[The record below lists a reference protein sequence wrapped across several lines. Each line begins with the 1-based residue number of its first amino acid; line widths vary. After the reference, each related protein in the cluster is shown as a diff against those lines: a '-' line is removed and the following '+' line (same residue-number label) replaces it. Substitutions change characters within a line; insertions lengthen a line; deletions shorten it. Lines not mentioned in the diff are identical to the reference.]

1 MAEKGATESESAREI
16 SPLTSI
22 ETQLALKFVRVTE
35 EGAIAAARTMGQG
48 SAEGSDEAAVKAMRA
63 ALQEIT
69 MDGLVVIGEGERDE
83 APMLY
88 IGEQLGKVGGPAV
101 DIAVDPLEGTN
112 LVARGL
118 NNAIAVI
125 AASERGGLL
134 HAPDIYMEKLI
145 VGPPAAGK
153 VNINFPVLANLQIIA
168 DAMQRRVQDL
178 TVVILDR
185 DRHRDLIEEVREA
198 GARIRLIT
206 DGDVTAAVA
215 CAISGTGVHAVM
227 GIGGAPEGVL
237 AAAALRCL
245 GGDMVGRFWYRN
257 DEERERVRSMGISD
271 PDRVFSI
278 DELAGGKQIVFVATA
293 VTDGDMLR
301 GVRFFGGGV
310 RTHTLVMTGQRLIAR
325 FVEHSYLRQPASR
338 PHPHL
343 GFGSRGKFRG
353 DRYLGS
359 PQMCCRLGWDS
370 PSPPNVLLGL
380 GRIFLSNA

>member
-1 MAEKGATESESAREI
+1 MAGKGATECESARKV

-22 ETQLALKFVRVTE
+22 ETHLALEFVRVTE

-48 SAEGSDEAAVKAMRA
+48 SPDGADDAAVKAMRA
-63 ALQEIT
+63 ALQRIT
-69 MDGLVVIGEGERDE
+69 MDGTVVIGEGERDE

-88 IGEQLGKVGGPAV
+88 IGEQLGRDGGPAV

-153 VNINFPVLANLQIIA
+153 VNIDFPVLANLQIIA
-168 DAMQRRVQDL
+168 DALQRRVEDL

-185 DRHRDLIEEVREA
+185 DRHSELIDEVRKA

-206 DGDVTAAVA
+206 DGDVTPAVA

-245 GGDMVGRFWYRN
+245 GGGMVGRFWYRN

-278 DELAGGKQIVFVATA
+278 DDLAGGKQMIFVATA

-310 RTHTLVMTGQRLIAR
+310 RTHTLVMTGKRLVAR
-325 FVEHSYLRQPASR
+325 FI
-338 PHPHL
+338 
-343 GFGSRGKFRG
+343 
-353 DRYLGS
+353 
-359 PQMCCRLGWDS
+359 DS
-370 PSPPNVLLGL
+370 THIFDSQQV
-380 GRIFLSNA
+380 GRIRI

>member
-1 MAEKGATESESAREI
+1 MAIEDAAALENVSNSL
-16 SPLTSI
+16 PLTGI
-22 ETQLALKFVRVTE
+22 ETHLALEFVRVTE
-35 EGAIAAARTMGQG
+35 EGAIAAARAMGQG
-48 SAEGSDEAAVKAMRA
+48 NPEGADEAAVKAMRA
-63 ALQEIT
+63 ALQAIT
-69 MDGLVVIGEGERDE
+69 MDGTVVIGEGERDE

-88 IGEQLGKVGGPAV
+88 IGEQLGKDGGPAV

-153 VNINFPVLANLQIIA
+153 VNIDFPVQANLQIIA
-168 DAMQRRVQDL
+168 DALQRRVQDL

-185 DRHRDLIEEVREA
+185 GRHRDLIEEVRTA

-206 DGDVTAAVA
+206 DGDVTPAVA

-245 GGDMVGRFWYRN
+245 GGGMDGRFWYRN
-257 DEERERVRSMGISD
+257 DEERERVRSMGIAD

-278 DELAGGKQIVFVATA
+278 DDLAGGEQIVFIATA

-310 RTHTLVMTGQRLIAR
+310 RTHTLVMTAQRLIAR
-325 FVEHSYLRQPASR
+325 FI
-338 PHPHL
+338 
-343 GFGSRGKFRG
+343 
-353 DRYLGS
+353 
-359 PQMCCRLGWDS
+359 DS
-370 PSPPNVLLGL
+370 THIFDSEQV
-380 GRIFLSNA
+380 GRIRV

>member
-1 MAEKGATESESAREI
+1 MATEPATESVNG
-16 SPLTSI
+16 SPALPLASI
-22 ETQLALKFVRVTE
+22 ETHLALEFVRVTE

-48 SAEGSDEAAVKAMRA
+48 DADVADDAAVKAMRA
-63 ALQEIT
+63 ALQEIM
-69 MDGLVVIGEGERDE
+69 MDGTVVIGEGERDE
-83 APMLY
+83 APMLF
-88 IGEQLGKVGGPAV
+88 IGEQLGSDGGPAL

-153 VNINFPVLANLQIIA
+153 VNLDFPVLANLQIIA
-168 DAMQRRVQDL
+168 DALQRRVQDL

-185 DRHRDLIEEVREA
+185 DRHLDLIEEVRSA
-198 GARIRLIT
+198 GARIRLIA

-245 GGDMVGRFWYRN
+245 GGGMVGRFWYRN
-257 DEERERVRSMGISD
+257 DEERERVASMGIAN
-271 PDRVFSI
+271 PDKVFGI
-278 DELAGGKQIVFVATA
+278 NELASGEQIVFVATA

-310 RTHTLVMTGQRLIAR
+310 RTHTLVMTSQRRLVR
-325 FVEHSYLRQPASR
+325 FV
-338 PHPHL
+338 
-343 GFGSRGKFRG
+343 
-353 DRYLGS
+353 
-359 PQMCCRLGWDS
+359 DS
-370 PSPPNVLLGL
+370 SHIFDSQQV
-380 GRIFLSNA
+380 GRIRI

>member
-1 MAEKGATESESAREI
+1 MANKGATEVADASS
-16 SPLTSI
+16 SFPLTSI
-22 ETQLALKFVRVTE
+22 EAHLALEFVRVTE

-48 SAEGSDEAAVKAMRA
+48 SSDGSDDAAVKAMRA
-63 ALQEIT
+63 ALQEIV
-69 MDGLVVIGEGERDE
+69 MDGTVVIGEGERDE

-88 IGEQLGKVGGPAV
+88 IGEQLGSNGGPAV

-153 VNINFPVLANLQIIA
+153 VNLDFPVLANLQIIA
-168 DAMQRRVQDL
+168 EALQRRVQDL

-185 DRHRDLIEEVREA
+185 DRHKELIEEVRGA
-198 GARIRLIT
+198 GARIRLIA

-245 GGDMVGRFWYRN
+245 GGGMVGRFWYRN
-257 DEERERVRSMGISD
+257 DEERERVRSMGIAD
-271 PDRVFSI
+271 PDRVFNI
-278 DELAGGKQIVFVATA
+278 EELASGEQIVFVATA

-310 RTHTLVMTGQRLIAR
+310 RTHTLVMTGQRLLVR
-325 FVEHSYLRQPASR
+325 FV
-338 PHPHL
+338 
-343 GFGSRGKFRG
+343 
-353 DRYLGS
+353 
-359 PQMCCRLGWDS
+359 DS
-370 PSPPNVLLGL
+370 THIFDSQQV
-380 GRIFLSNA
+380 GRIRI

>member
-1 MAEKGATESESAREI
+1 MALRDAAKLGNEPESL
-16 SPLTSI
+16 PLTGI
-22 ETQLALKFVRVTE
+22 EKHLALEFVRVTE
-35 EGAIAAARTMGQG
+35 EGAIAAARAMGQG
-48 SAEGSDEAAVKAMRA
+48 NPEGADEAAVKAMRA

-69 MDGLVVIGEGERDE
+69 MDGTVVIGEGERDE

-88 IGEQLGKVGGPAV
+88 IGEKLGQDGGPAV

-153 VNINFPVLANLQIIA
+153 VNIDFPVQANLQIIA
-168 DAMQRRVQDL
+168 DALQRRVQDL

-185 DRHRDLIEEVREA
+185 DRHQELIEEVRAA

-206 DGDVTAAVA
+206 DGDVTPAVA

-245 GGDMVGRFWYRN
+245 GGGMVGRFWYRN
-257 DEERERVRSMGISD
+257 DEERQRVRSMGIAD
-271 PDRVFSI
+271 PDRVFGI
-278 DELAGGKQIVFVATA
+278 DDLAGGEQIVFIATA

-310 RTHTLVMTGQRLIAR
+310 RTHTLVMTAQRLLAR
-325 FVEHSYLRQPASR
+325 FI
-338 PHPHL
+338 
-343 GFGSRGKFRG
+343 
-353 DRYLGS
+353 
-359 PQMCCRLGWDS
+359 DS
-370 PSPPNVLLGL
+370 THIFDSQQV
-380 GRIFLSNA
+380 GRIRV

>member
-1 MAEKGATESESAREI
+1 MALGNASRMGNEPESI
-16 SPLTSI
+16 PLTGI
-22 ETQLALKFVRVTE
+22 ETHLALEFVRVTE
-35 EGAIAAARTMGQG
+35 EGAIAAARAMGQG
-48 SAEGSDEAAVKAMRA
+48 NPEGADEAAVMAMRA
-63 ALQEIT
+63 ALQQIT
-69 MDGLVVIGEGERDE
+69 MDGTVVIGEGERDE

-88 IGEQLGKVGGPAV
+88 IGEQLGKEGGPAV

-153 VNINFPVLANLQIIA
+153 VNLDFPVQANLQIIA
-168 DAMQRRVQDL
+168 DALQRRVQDL

-185 DRHRDLIEEVREA
+185 DRHQELIEEVRTA

-206 DGDVTAAVA
+206 DGDVTPAVA

-245 GGDMVGRFWYRN
+245 GGGMVGRFWYRN
-257 DEERERVRSMGISD
+257 DEERERVRSMGIAD
-271 PDRVFSI
+271 PDRVFGI
-278 DELAGGKQIVFVATA
+278 DELAGGEQIVFIATA

-310 RTHTLVMTGQRLIAR
+310 RTHTLVMTAQRLVAR
-325 FVEHSYLRQPASR
+325 FI
-338 PHPHL
+338 
-343 GFGSRGKFRG
+343 
-353 DRYLGS
+353 
-359 PQMCCRLGWDS
+359 DS
-370 PSPPNVLLGL
+370 THIFDSQQV
-380 GRIFLSNA
+380 GRIRV

>member
-1 MAEKGATESESAREI
+1 MAIKGVAETASSL
-16 SPLTSI
+16 SPNPLTNI
-22 ETQLALKFVRVTE
+22 ETHLALEFVRVTE

-48 SAEGSDEAAVKAMRA
+48 DADRSDDAAVRAMRA
-63 ALQEIT
+63 ALQKIT
-69 MDGLVVIGEGERDE
+69 MDGTVVIGEGERDE

-88 IGEQLGKVGGPAV
+88 IGEQLGSDGGPAV

-153 VNINFPVLANLQIIA
+153 VNLDFPVPANLQIIA
-168 DAMQRRVQDL
+168 DALQRRVQDL

-185 DRHRDLIEEVREA
+185 ERHQELIEEVRLA
-198 GARIRLIT
+198 GARIRLIS

-245 GGDMVGRFWYRN
+245 GGGMLGRFWYRN
-257 DEERERVRSMGISD
+257 DEERERVRSMGIAD
-271 PDRVFSI
+271 PDRIFGI
-278 DELAGGKQIVFVATA
+278 EELAGGEQIVFVATA

-325 FVEHSYLRQPASR
+325 FV
-338 PHPHL
+338 
-343 GFGSRGKFRG
+343 
-353 DRYLGS
+353 
-359 PQMCCRLGWDS
+359 DS
-370 PSPPNVLLGL
+370 THIFDSQQV
-380 GRIFLSNA
+380 GRIRI

>member
-1 MAEKGATESESAREI
+1 MASKSAAESVNGPNSI
-16 SPLTSI
+16 PLTSI
-22 ETQLALKFVRVTE
+22 ETHLALEFVRVTE

-48 SAEGSDEAAVKAMRA
+48 SVELADDAAVKAMRA
-63 ALQEIT
+63 ALQEIA
-69 MDGLVVIGEGERDE
+69 MDGTVVIGEGERDE

-88 IGEQLGKVGGPAV
+88 IGEQLGSEGGPSV

-125 AASERGGLL
+125 AVSERGGLL

-153 VNINFPVLANLQIIA
+153 INLDFPVLANLQIIA
-168 DAMQRRVQDL
+168 DALQRRVQDL

-185 DRHRDLIEEVREA
+185 DRHRDLIEEVRSA

-245 GGDMVGRFWYRN
+245 GGGMVGRFWYRN
-257 DEERERVRSMGISD
+257 DEERERVKSMGISD
-271 PDRVFSI
+271 PDRVFNI
-278 DELAGGKQIVFVATA
+278 NELASGEQMIFVATA

-310 RTHTLVMTGQRLIAR
+310 RTQTLVMTGQRLLVR
-325 FVEHSYLRQPASR
+325 FV
-338 PHPHL
+338 
-343 GFGSRGKFRG
+343 
-353 DRYLGS
+353 
-359 PQMCCRLGWDS
+359 DS
-370 PSPPNVLLGL
+370 THIFDTQQV
-380 GRIFLSNA
+380 GRIRI